1 MYILVNRKPVDVF
14 KIETISEVIFLT
26 RKKYRTAINYL
37 EENTFEALRKRKIE
51 SEHKKSIEIVTKI
64 IKYMVNDVIG
74 GNCET
79 MTGNIPI
86 EIESLSDV
94 KKVYGYYFC
103 IVPGKDEDYICSKIY
118 KTQEEAEKSL
128 KDFLELVNT
137 VRCIASE
144 INI

>member
-14 KIETISEVIFLT
+14 KIEIISEVIPLT
-26 RKKYRTAINYL
+26 RKKYRAAINYL
-37 EENTFEALRKRKIE
+37 EESTFEALRKRKIE
-51 SEHKKSIEIVTKI
+51 SEHKKSIEIVMKI
-64 IKYMVNDVIG
+64 IKYVVNDIIG

-79 MTGNIPI
+79 MTGHIPI
-86 EIESLSDV
+86 EIEPLDD

-103 IVPGKDEDYICSKIY
+103 IVPGKDEDWICSKIY

-137 VRCIASE
+137 VRCIVSE